1 MTSKILCTWKGLSGR
16 CEQCQSGVW
25 SFEGWDNSKRYRD
38 LISGKAP
45 KLCKRC
51 IKAKKLGEYRYNCK
65 GCAVQV
71 RGSFED
77 VRDLLNVLGRAF
89 CQSCMIAFY
98 GRYDAENPALIDVLA
113 ARAAKK
119 KRRMGYL
126 DPDAQWR
133 LLQEEMQYADT
144 VRRLSR
150 ANLRRYPAIVN
161 PHGRKLGRSGVA
173 GAYQL
178 DHIVPVSVCWQYR
191 VPEQNASS
199 LRNLQLV
206 PWFVNLS
213 RGSGIAIERL
223 VGWPYPVKRKRVRY

>member
-1 MTSKILCTWKGLSGR
+1 MSGH

-25 SFEGWDNSKRYRD
+25 SFRGWDNSKRYRD

-51 IKAKKLGEYRYNCK
+51 IKARKLGEYRYNCK

-77 VRDLLNVLGRAF
+77 LRDLVNILGRAF

-191 VPEQNASS
+191 VPEENASS
-199 LRNLQLV
+199 LRNLQVV

>member
-1 MTSKILCTWKGLSGR
+1 MSDH
-16 CEQCQSGVW
+16 CEQCQGGIW

-38 LISGKAP
+38 LISGKAA

-51 IKAKKLGEYRYNCK
+51 ISARKLGEYRYQCE

-77 VRDLLNVLGRAF
+77 VRDLPNVIGRAF
-89 CQSCMIAFY
+89 CRTCMVAFY

-113 ARAAKK
+113 GRAAKK
-119 KRRMGYL
+119 KRRAKYL
-126 DPDAQWR
+126 DSEAQQR
-133 LLQEEMQYADT
+133 LFEEEMQYADT

-150 ANLRRYPAIVN
+150 ANLRRYTEIVN
-161 PHGRKLGRSGVA
+161 PHGYKLGRSGVA

-178 DHIVPVSVCWQYR
+178 DHIVPVSVCWKYR
-191 VPEQNASS
+191 VPEENASS
-199 LRNLQLV
+199 PRNLQVV

-213 RGSGIAIERL
+213 RGSGVGIENL
-223 VGWPYPVKRKRVRY
+223 VGWPYPVRVKRTRVRY

>member
-1 MTSKILCTWKGLSGR
+1 MSGH
-16 CEQCQSGVW
+16 CEQCRSGVW
-25 SFEGWDNSKRYRD
+25 SFEGWDNTKRYRD
-38 LISGKAP
+38 LMSGKAA

-51 IKAKKLGEYRYNCK
+51 IKARKLGEYRYNCK

-77 VRDLLNVLGRAF
+77 LRDLVNVLGRAF

-113 ARAAKK
+113 GRAAKK
-119 KRRMGYL
+119 GRRTKYL
-126 DPDAQWR
+126 DSETQQR
-133 LLQEEMQYADT
+133 LFEEEMQYADT

-150 ANLRRYPAIVN
+150 ANLRRYPSILN
-161 PHGRKLGRSGVA
+161 PHGYKLGRSGVA

-178 DHIVPVSVCWQYR
+178 DHIVPVSVCWEYR
-191 VPEQNASS
+191 VPEENASS
-199 LRNLQLV
+199 LRNLQVV

-213 RGSGIAIERL
+213 RGSGIAIEQL
-223 VGWPYPVKRKRVRY
+223 VGWPYPVKKRKTQARY

>member
-1 MTSKILCTWKGLSGR
+1 MSGH
-16 CEQCQSGVW
+16 CEQCRSGVW
-25 SFEGWDNSKRYRD
+25 SFEGWDNTKRYRD
-38 LISGKAP
+38 LMSGKAA

-51 IKAKKLGEYRYNCK
+51 IKARKLGEYRYNCK

-77 VRDLLNVLGRAF
+77 LRNLVNVLGRAF
-89 CQSCMIAFY
+89 CQDCMIAFY

-113 ARAAKK
+113 GRAVKK
-119 KRRMGYL
+119 GRRPDYL
-126 DPDAQWR
+126 DSETQQR
-133 LLQEEMQYADT
+133 LFEEEMQYADT

-150 ANLRRYPAIVN
+150 ANLRRHPAIVN
-161 PHGRKLGRSGVA
+161 PHGHKLGRSGVA
-173 GAYQL
+173 GAHQL

-191 VPEQNASS
+191 VPEENASS
-199 LRNLQLV
+199 LRNLQVV

-213 RGSGIAIERL
+213 RGNGIAIEQL